1 MAARARGRVWTGAP
15 TATQWLR
22 RAPPPAPRAG
32 ASGGADVSKGASEA
46 AAGSGGLAGRR
57 KALKET
63 KEYVIET
70 LKDVA
75 ERELPCSLERFVEEF
90 RKETGFGYEFDP
102 YAVWESIQLGEWA
115 LEIQRG
121 ALDFVHAQT
130 ADGEPVTVAIVFPKR
145 ILLRNRKTGETIL
158 VHFDIGESWTVTNE
172 DLRWDD

>member
-1 MAARARGRVWTGAP
+1 VG
-15 TATQWLR
+15 
-22 RAPPPAPRAG
+22 
-32 ASGGADVSKGASEA
+32 SSEA
-46 AAGSGGLAGRR
+46 APAAGLARRR

-75 ERELPCSLERFVEEF
+75 ERELPCPLERFVEEF

-121 ALDFVHAQT
+121 ALDFVHALT
-130 ADGEPVTVAIVFPKR
+130 TDGEPVTVALVFPKR
-145 ILLRNRKTGETIL
+145 ILLRNRKTGEAIL
-158 VHFDIGESWTVTNE
+158 VHFDIGESWTVTDE